1 MKKIASLLLSLA
13 LVLGLAAPA
22 LASELSTEES
32 STRTSTVSYT
42 GEQEGY
48 IVTVPTSITAG
59 GSEESVTVT
68 GAWDVDKTLTVTA
81 PTTVE
86 LANGDETANATVHFD
101 GITQPGDSTKT
112 FYGDNAIS
120 KSISV
125 DKPEGVIFGT
135 WTGTL
140 TYTVTFTTLTLESI
154 SAKWV
159 GSASVYA
166 GAAINK
172 NSISVTA
179 AYNDGVTSKTLASDE
194 FTVDPAVWP
203 SDSTTPITITYG
215 GKTCTLNCNGITIKQ
230 PMTRESI
237 SSVTG
242 WNEFVSRYN
251 SGDPSY
257 ADNITVSFTVDF
269 DLEDSG
275 TEMMSL
281 GTATRPFKGTV
292 SGGTVSGGT
301 VSNLSGALFG
311 YLGDGAVIESV
322 KFDNANISSGSL
334 FGNVVGNNVS
344 IKNVEI
350 KNSTLKSLF
359 GTVSYDVTLS
369 GKAQDCSITTYKTGG
384 EGTVNHL
391 EFNLIN
397 CGDIS

>member
-48 IVTVPTSITAG
+48 IVTVPISITAG

-140 TYTVTFTTLTLESI
+140 TYAVTFTTLTLESI

-215 GKTCTLNCNGITIKQ
+215 GKTCTLDCNGITIEQ
-230 PMTRESI
+230 PMTTASI
-237 SSVTG
+237 YSVPI
-242 WNEFVSRYN
+242 WNEFVNRYN

-269 DLEDSG
+269 NLEDSG
-275 TEMMSL
+275 TVMSL

-301 VSNLSGALFG
+301 VSGLSGALFG
-311 YLGDGAVIESV
+311 YLGDGAVIERV
-322 KFDNANISSGSL
+322 KFDGASISSGSL

-350 KNSTLKSLF
+350 KNSTLESLF
-359 GTVSYDVTLS
+359 ETVSNNVTLS
-369 GKAQDCSITTYKTGG
+369 GKAQDCSITTYKTDG
-384 EGTVNHL
+384 EGTVDHL
-391 EFNLIN
+391 EFDLIN
-397 CGDIS
+397 CEGIS